1 MPTLVFTEEDN
12 YMSRKMDIKVW
23 KMITDLDKKQGP
35 TVCLTMA
42 RWAWEAVRE
51 IPAIELGENDEFG
64 KIIHKLYIF

>member
-42 RWAWEAVRE
+42 R
-51 IPAIELGENDEFG
+51 
-64 KIIHKLYIF
+64 